1 MKNTIILSLTL
12 GLVFVVGC
20 APASFVR
27 QPAGWKTIELRKDIQ
42 ESYPKAWQVAV
53 DTVAR
58 EWDIEIL
65 DKESGYLRTAWKYG
79 IAGTTG
85 AASARYRGRMSLK
98 FATVELGSPKKV
110 EVKTDASWLD
120 NYNYLWIEG
129 YDTALQRDVYDVL
142 SARLGRTV
150 PE

>member
-1 MKNTIILSLTL
+1 MKNVIFLPLIF
-12 GLVFVVGC
+12 GLFFVVGC
-20 APASFVR
+20 EPATFVK
-27 QPAGWKTIELRKDIQ
+27 QPAGWKTIELRNDMQ
-42 ESYPKAWQVAV
+42 ETYTKAWQVAV

-58 EWDIEIL
+58 QWDVEIL
-65 DKESGYLRTAWKYG
+65 DKDSGYLRTAWKYG

-85 AASARYRGRMSLK
+85 STSARYRGRISLK
-98 FATVELGSPKKV
+98 FATAEQESPTKV

-120 NYNYLWIEG
+120 NYNLLWIDG
-129 YDTALQRDVYDVL
+129 YDTSLQRDVYDVL